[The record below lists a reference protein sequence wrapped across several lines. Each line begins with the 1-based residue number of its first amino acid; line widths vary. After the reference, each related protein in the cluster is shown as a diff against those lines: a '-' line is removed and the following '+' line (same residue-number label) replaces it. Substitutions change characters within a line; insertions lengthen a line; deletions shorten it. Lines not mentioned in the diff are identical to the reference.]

1 MVFVIS
7 RGDICLYFYASF
19 TLSLSFNIHMFLC
32 VIIPMCQ
39 SALLF
44 GILCACYLNFSML
57 GRLLQYPLVAI
68 KFFRDYVIIF
78 VAIKVR
84 ASVPACKR
92 FFSFNF

>member
-1 MVFVIS
+1 MFI
-7 RGDICLYFYASF
+7 YFIASF
-19 TLSLSFNIHMFLC
+19 TLSLSFNIHLY
-32 VIIPMCQ
+32 VSVSDYSNV